1 MLKNTKPIIVIAG
14 DIKSIFLEIYFK
26 SFKKSHFRPIIL
38 LVDKKILKKQMKNLN
53 FNFSLNEIHKDEI
66 KSKIL
71 DNKKLNYINVKKK
84 GIEREYIN
92 DCFKVYFNILKTN
105 SDLPLINGPIN
116 KSKFLKSKYFG
127 ITEYIGDKFKKKK
140 EVVMLIYNE
149 TLSVSPL
156 TTHIP

>member
-1 MLKNTKPIIVIAG
+1 MLKNTKPVIVIAG

-26 SFKKSHFRPIIL
+26 SFNKSLFRPVVL
-38 LVDKKILKKQMKNLN
+38 LVDKKILKKQMRNLN
-53 FNFSLNEIHKDEI
+53 FNFSLNEIHKEEI

-92 DCFKVYFNILKTN
+92 DCFKVYFDILKTN
-105 SDLPLINGPIN
+105 SNLPLINGPIN

-140 EVVMLIYNE
+140 KKL
-149 TLSVSPL
+149 LC
-156 TTHIP
+156 